1 MSIADDLPHPAGSS
15 PRGSVLGWVVPLIV
29 DYVKECGYDGTPIL
43 SLPGIRDRD
52 LTDPDVRVSES
63 AAREAWRLAIAITGD
78 ESLGLHLALWLPRG
92 GLELVEFAFRSSPTL
107 VVGLERL
114 ARYGRL
120 INDHFTAHVVRTATD
135 IKFVT
140 GAADIQPMHPQRT
153 EFAMTITLRLAREAT
168 AMDLLPTEVCFA
180 HAAPTNMIELR
191 RFFRAPIL
199 FSTDL
204 EAITFSRAEGERP
217 LRSADAALAAT
228 IRRRLDKA
236 LTQLDKPG
244 DASTAAR
251 VRRALVETMGQ
262 GNPSVTSI
270 GRGMGLSARTLSRRL
285 VEEGTSFRVIRDQVR
300 SQLAAALMSD
310 ASVSIAEVAFFLGYA
325 EPAPFHRSFKRWTG
339 KTPQAY
345 RRSRLG
351 G

>member
-1 MSIADDLPHPAGSS
+1 M
-15 PRGSVLGWVVPLIV
+15 GWVVPLLAG
-29 DYVKECGYDGTPIL
+29 YVKECGHDGAPIL
-43 SLPGIRDRD
+43 RLPGVRGRD
-52 LTDPDVRVSES
+52 LDDPDVRVPQS
-63 AAREAWRLAIAITGD
+63 AVRQAWELAITITGD
-78 ESLGLHLALWLPRG
+78 DSLGLHLALWLPRG
-92 GLELVEFAFRSSPTL
+92 SLELVEFAFRSSPTL
-107 VVGLERL
+107 AVGIERL
-114 ARYGRL
+114 AHYGRL
-120 INDHFTAHVVRTATD
+120 INDRFAAHVVRATTD
-135 IKFVT
+135 IKFIIGNVE
-140 GAADIQPMHPQRT
+140 AHPIHPQRV
-153 EFAMTITLRLAREAT
+153 EFAMAIALRLAREAT
-168 AMDLLPTEVCFA
+168 ATDLIPTEVCFT
-180 HAAPTNMIELR
+180 HAAPRNMIELR

-199 FSTDL
+199 FSADL
-204 EAITFSRAEGERP
+204 ETMSFSHAEGARP

-244 DASTAAR
+244 DASIAAR

-262 GNPSVTSI
+262 GNPSVTTV
-270 GRGMGLSARTLSRRL
+270 GRDMGLSARTLSRRL

-345 RRSRLG
+345 RRSRAG
-351 G
+351 S